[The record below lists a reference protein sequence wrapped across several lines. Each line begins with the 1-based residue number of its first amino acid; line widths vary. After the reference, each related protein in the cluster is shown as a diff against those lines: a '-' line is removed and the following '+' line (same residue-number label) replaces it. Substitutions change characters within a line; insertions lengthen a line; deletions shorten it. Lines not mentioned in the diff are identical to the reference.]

1 MTGNTAEAGRSVISE
16 IIAILRAFTTGGVHS
31 LTEISYLTGL
41 PISTVHRLASEPAA
55 GRVLERTAEPHYRV
69 GLPFA
74 GHWQPSWPAT
84 HDVGVGAASH
94 GRPRSDSQCGTQR
107 L

>member
-41 PISTVHRLASEPAA
+41 PIST
-55 GRVLERTAEPHYRV
+55 AE
-69 GLPFA
+69 
-74 GHWQPSWPAT
+74 
-84 HDVGVGAASH
+84 
-94 GRPRSDSQCGTQR
+94 
-107 L
+107 